1 MRSSLLR
8 VSILAGV
15 SSIALV
21 SAGMAQ
27 DAAPEAQTT
36 ENPVFVLGTIYLS
49 ADDVA
54 GYVASGAQ
62 VSKSTTPIAEQQQA
76 VSVVTQQQIQDQGAQ
91 NLGQALGWYG
101 PGEGAGLI
109 GAAVGAIIVLLVWG
123 MLRRRA

>member
-1 MRSSLLR
+1 MRSSLTR
-8 VSILAGV
+8 VTILAGV
-15 SSIALV
+15 SSLALV
-21 SAGMAQ
+21 SASMAQ

-54 GYVASGAQ
+54 GYVANGAQ

-91 NLGQALGWYG
+91 NLGQALGYT
-101 PGEGAGLI
+101 AGTVAEPF
-109 GAAVGAIIVLLVWG
+109 GNDPRFNEPF
-123 MLRRRA
+123 LRGFPSNDAQ